1 MYVCSIDIFSG
12 SKTIPKTWRVFQ
24 LDTNSPLLCELSSLK
39 TYTPENEHDND
50 GKTHRFLI
58 GDTTSN
64 GCCFISW
71 VCFFGDFSKKV
82 RQMVVNNGDLPW
94 YIESKKSD

>member
-50 GKTHRFLI
+50 GKLTVF
-58 GDTTSN
+58 
-64 GCCFISW
+64 
-71 VCFFGDFSKKV
+71 
-82 RQMVVNNGDLPW
+82 
-94 YIESKKSD
+94 